1 MDRQTLANYGW
12 IVTVA
17 LILAVML
24 ALATPFGKYVMD
36 GVSSIASGYI
46 NTSNEA
52 MSDANKD
59 KLVAEWEDK
68 WLNNSKDNGEAN
80 NNINNIEPY
89 NSK

>member
-1 MDRQTLANYGW
+1 
-12 IVTVA
+12 
-17 LILAVML
+17 ML

-68 WLNNSKDNGEAN
+68 WLSDSDNDKNTVETLVHTKVAKN
-80 NNINNIEPY
+80 ATCLF
-89 NSK
+89 